1 MRLLLRRGRFV
12 SLLFMAVLAGCAKPD
27 GVAPPAPPPAS
38 AQPAVV
44 QPPAAP
50 VPAGLT
56 DASSILLAQRILVL
70 LGYDVGKP
78 DGVAGAA
85 TRRAVLAF
93 QKDHMLAQD
102 GLITPALLDRLKT
115 LQAGLQRST
124 TIALSAGD
132 TLIYSDSSIELVAA
146 ERVVQWDQAFGKN
159 VLVAA
164 RPATAGWP
172 PAARAGLDWAISHA
186 LDQSG
191 NAPTQWSSTGVE
203 ERFEIRTFALS
214 PREAALMG
222 GQASSCRR
230 FEMRSDA
237 RRYPGI
243 ACRDRSGSWI
253 IARSKVK
260 LARPATDLGRAAV
273 KAP

>member
-1 MRLLLRRGRFV
+1 VTRIFHPSRV
-12 SLLFMAVLAGCAKPD
+12 AAVLAIAILAACAKPAA
-27 GVAPPAPPPAS
+27 VAPPALPPVP
-38 AQPAVV
+38 AQPAFV

-93 QKDHMLAQD
+93 QKDHTLAQD
-102 GLITPALLDRLKT
+102 GLITVALLDRLKT

-132 TLIYSDSSIELVAA
+132 TLIYSDSSVELVAA

-172 PAARAGLDWAISHA
+172 PAARLTEGCLFIGGLPRQNAG
-186 LDQSG
+186 
-191 NAPTQWSSTGVE
+191 
-203 ERFEIRTFALS
+203 
-214 PREAALMG
+214 
-222 GQASSCRR
+222 
-230 FEMRSDA
+230 
-237 RRYPGI
+237 
-243 ACRDRSGSWI
+243 
-253 IARSKVK
+253 
-260 LARPATDLGRAAV
+260 
-273 KAP
+273 